1 MNYKL
6 QLSNSIMC
14 VILILSLITSLSA
27 CGRYNEYNNIDQYDV
42 IFKEFGASGEIY
54 FLFPHSDEE
63 DSEIFLWYCQMYK
76 VDDNKTE
83 NMKPPVIS
91 SLNVIDF
98 YADFTE
104 HIIGNPFI
112 EILLI
117 IQYDE
122 VTIEKEIDRLSNLS
136 VSKTALYD
144 SEYFPLPA
152 YITRASTHTYSYAL
166 VDNTKYTISYI
177 YVQHKDLE
185 DINTIKSLLPRN
197 YANSTLNDFSIF
209 EY

>member
-1 MNYKL
+1 
-6 QLSNSIMC
+6 I
-14 VILILSLITSLSA
+14 
-27 CGRYNEYNNIDQYDV
+27 
-42 IFKEFGASGEIY
+42 
-54 FLFPHSDEE
+54 
-63 DSEIFLWYCQMYK
+63 
-76 VDDNKTE
+76 
-83 NMKPPVIS
+83 IS

-104 HIIGNPFI
+104 YIIGNPFI

-136 VSKTALYD
+136 VNKTTLYD
-144 SEYFPLPA
+144 SKNFPLPA
-152 YITRASTHTYSYAL
+152 YIARANTQVYIYAL
-166 VDNTKYTISYI
+166 VDETKNTISYI
-177 YVQHKDLE
+177 YVQHKDFE